1 MTQDNREF
9 NGMNSAFEKK
19 RIVSH
24 ESDRNCSNNFDI
36 LKPKLLDE
44 IDQICQRKKHPNTDS
59 IYDSIAP
66 ACATNI
72 DKELIEVVIEVL
84 IAQNDISN
92 KKTTHD
98 RDSFYKRN
106 EKEVPYQ
113 MPAPL

>member
-9 NGMNSAFEKK
+9 NGMNSAFEKV

-24 ESDRNCSNNFDI
+24 KSDRNCSNNLDI

-44 IDQICQRKKHPNTDS
+44 IDQVCQRKKHPNTDS
-59 IYDSIAP
+59 TYDSIAP

-72 DKELIEVVIEVL
+72 DKELIEVVIEAL

-92 KKTTHD
+92 KKLLKIVI
-98 RDSFYKRN
+98 RFIN
-106 EKEVPYQ
+106 EIKKKSLYQ